1 MTISFIYEFKMIDF
15 FEEYSMRPNLK
26 FTKDKQNLFS
36 LKIYI
41 FKIDVTS
48 IDFFFTELN
57 NYSNYVQ

>member
-1 MTISFIYEFKMIDF
+1 MIDF

-41 FKIDVTS
+41 FKIDVTF

-57 NYSNYVQ
+57 KYSNYVQ